1 MTDYCWLCERKLYKP
16 HPTIPNVMSGPK
28 RRADDRPMVCD
39 KHKKVIEM
47 VWIIEFEDWTNYDA
61 ETEAEGIE

>member
-1 MTDYCWLCERKLYKP
+1 
-16 HPTIPNVMSGPK
+16 MSGPK

-39 KHKKVIEM
+39 KHKKMIEM

>member
-1 MTDYCWLCERKLYKP
+1 MVDYCWICDSENRTP

-39 KHKKVIEM
+39 KHKKVIVDE
-47 VWIIEFEDWTNYDA
+47 
-61 ETEAEGIE
+61 